1 MRFRR
6 ILPMIAGMVVTTLS
20 LAPGTAGA
28 QEEPL
33 LVETSLDY
41 VCAEAGPVTVRVA
54 ASLPATGTVGEPVE
68 PSQVDVEVTVPA
80 AALAGLP
87 NAASVTSVAKL
98 EVLPETWT
106 AVLSEPVPLA
116 DPVVLGGTVTAPPVT
131 PEKAG
136 DLAFVAGNLAVTVT
150 GYTAE
155 GAPTEPPAVDLA
167 CVLDPAESG
176 EFATVPVSGLEGTAV
191 PVPPSGTPV
200 EREPGSPPA
209 IAAAPPD
216 WCFRLQPEYPEIPSN
231 YLQSYCTYLTGY
243 SNVKKLDASVLQP
256 AAQINIAATN
266 FITNGTCAEGSSFL
280 CQKALTLPELDG
292 TPKLPPAEASFFA
305 FGFIPTTGT
314 MQLTQVGFA
323 DAYLYSTRRPPYQGL
338 ATIKVK
344 LSVQLL
350 NEPKPEVN
358 GVPLDIGPNCRTV
371 EPIDAVFTGTYPAYS
386 ITDGGVLSGTVTIP
400 PFSGCG
406 ASEDLDSIF
415 TGLISGPGNYVK
427 LTQGAVC
434 YVTGNN
440 KGCPPSP
447 PHVDPPSE
455 R

>member
-1 MRFRR
+1 MRFPR
-6 ILPMIAGMVVTTLS
+6 ILPITAGMVVTTLA

-28 QEEPL
+28 QQEPL

-131 PEKAG
+131 PEQAG

-167 CVLDPAESG
+167 CVLDPAETG

-200 EREPGSPPA
+200 ERDSGSPPA
-209 IAAAPPD
+209 IAAGPAPD
-216 WCFRLQPEYPEIPSN
+216 WCFRLRPLFPEIPATHS
-231 YLQSYCTYLTGY
+231 QSFCTLLTGY
-243 SNVKKLDASVLQP
+243 SNVKKLKASVFQP
-256 AAQINIAATN
+256 PAQINIAATN
-266 FITNGTCAEGSSFL
+266 LITNRTCAEGPAFY
-280 CQKALTLPELDG
+280 CQKALTLPELNG
-292 TPKLPPAEASFFA
+292 KPQLPQAPGSFFTL
-305 FGFIPTTGT
+305 GFIPTSGT
-314 MQLTQVGFA
+314 MQLTQIGFA
-323 DAYLYSTRRPPYQGL
+323 EVYLYTTIVRPYKGV

-344 LSVQLL
+344 LSAQIL
-350 NEPKPEVN
+350 NDPMPEVN
-358 GVPLDIGPNCRTV
+358 GVPLDVGPNCRTA
-371 EPIDAVFTGTYPAYS
+371 EPIDAVFTAVYPDYS
-386 ITDGGVLSGTVTIP
+386 ITEGGEMTGTVTIP

-406 ASEDLDSIF
+406 VSEDLDFLF
-415 TGLISGPGNYVK
+415 TNVISGPGNYVK
-427 LTQGAVC
+427 LTQGPVC
-434 YVTGNN
+434 YFTGNLR
-440 KGCPPSP
+440 GCPPAVQIP
-447 PHVDPPSE
+447 DPPE